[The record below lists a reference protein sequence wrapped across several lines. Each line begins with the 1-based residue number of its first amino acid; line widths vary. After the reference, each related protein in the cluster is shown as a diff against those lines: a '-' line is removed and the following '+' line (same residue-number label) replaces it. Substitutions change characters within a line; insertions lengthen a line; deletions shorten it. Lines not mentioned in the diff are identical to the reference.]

1 MKNHPPIALVV
12 HGHFYQPPRENP
24 WTDEVPREPSA
35 APFPNWNARIHTE
48 CYRANAYA
56 RIYGPKQRVASIVNN
71 YARISFDL
79 GPTLARWL
87 SRHDDQVM
95 RRMRQ
100 GDADQ
105 QTRLAAG
112 GAMAQVWGHPITPL
126 LSPRDLHTQIL
137 WGQIDFRCR
146 FGHEAA
152 GMWLPETAAND
163 TTLAALIDAGVRF
176 TILAPEQIEAV
187 RSEGGAW
194 QAVTSESLDT
204 GRAYRFFHP
213 DGSGRSIA
221 LAIFDGPLSRDLAF
235 GNATRDASSFLE
247 AMHRSAERSKV
258 TGKRLVLAASDGELY
273 GHHKKFADLTLAYA
287 VNVAAPVQEMDVT
300 NLDAYLAES
309 PPTWDLR
316 LRAGPDGEGTA
327 WSCGHGL
334 GRWRRDCGCRM
345 HDVKGSSQAWRAP
358 LRQALDLLRDRAAF
372 FFEKDASDLFADPWQ
387 ARNCYGE
394 FADESPEM
402 RKKRLRAFGRPALR
416 QDRGRSST
424 RALLHMEMQR
434 SLLLMYASCAWFF
447 DDIAGPEAA
456 IAMRRAAHAMDL
468 WKVLG
473 GKPPEKA
480 VVDALA
486 QGRSNE
492 PKLGSGADAFLR
504 ACKDRVSP
512 ESAVARAAFSCLA
525 SMAPG
530 KAELPGFAVKTN
542 CPATQSTR
550 REIKGKAEVTD
561 RRTGENTTL
570 AFSATHDGKSAFLC
584 RAGGKRLGL
593 DDLDEE
599 AAQALRFGA
608 LVRMAGGA
616 SEAAG
621 CRAFLAVADKLGTC
635 TASEQSAFVG
645 LLTRVLATYLERG
658 FRDERVGKSAKAR
671 AAVDWSLAL
680 KLADRAGAVQ
690 ATDDWRRVQE
700 IVWEH
705 LESRRR
711 KRESQPEALRELAL
725 RLELVKPASADPTAS
740 TAPSLEPTQPSSS

>member
-1 MKNHPPIALVV
+1 MRKRPPIALVV

-35 APFPNWNARIHTE
+35 APFHDWNARIHAE

-56 RIYGPKQRVASIVNN
+56 RIYGPKQHVASIVNN
-71 YARISFDL
+71 YAGMSFDL

-87 SRHDDQVM
+87 ARHDDQVM

-126 LSPRDLHTQIL
+126 LSPHDLRTQIL
-137 WGQIDFRCR
+137 WGQIDFQRR
-146 FGHEAA
+146 FGHPAT

-163 TTLAALIDAGVRF
+163 ATLAALIDAGVRF

-187 RSEGGAW
+187 RPADGAW

-204 GRAYRFFHP
+204 GRAYRFVHP
-213 DGSGRSIA
+213 DGSGRAIA

-247 AMHRSAERSKV
+247 AMRRSAERSKV
-258 TGKRLVLAASDGELY
+258 VGKRLVLAASDGELY

-287 VNVAAPVQEMDVT
+287 VNVAAPGQDMEVT

-309 PPTWDLR
+309 PPTWEVR

-334 GRWRRDCGCRM
+334 GRWLRDCGCRM
-345 HDVKGSSQAWRAP
+345 HEVKGSSQAWRAP
-358 LRQALDLLRDRAAF
+358 LRQALDLLRDHAAAF
-372 FFEKDASDLFADPWQ
+372 FEDNAGDLLVDPWQ
-387 ARNCYGE
+387 ARDVYGE
-394 FADESPEM
+394 FADEAPQM
-402 RKKRLRAFGRPALR
+402 RKKYLRALGRPGLR
-416 QDRGRSST
+416 QDRSRSST
-424 RALLHMEMQR
+424 QAILHMEMQR

-480 VVDALA
+480 FINILA

-492 PKLGSGADAFLR
+492 PKLGSGADAFAR

-512 ESAVARAAFSCLA
+512 ASAVARTAFSCL
-525 SMAPG
+525 SLMAPG
-530 KAELPGFAVKTN
+530 KAEFPGFAVKTN
-542 CPATQSTR
+542 CPATLSRR
-550 REIKGKAEVTD
+550 RELKGNAEVTD
-561 RRTGENTTL
+561 RRTGESTTL
-570 AFSATHDGKSAFLC
+570 AFSASHDGKSGFVC
-584 RAGGKRLGL
+584 RIGGKRLGL
-593 DDLDEE
+593 DDLDDE

-608 LVRMAGGA
+608 LVRMANDAG
-616 SEAAG
+616 EAAG

-635 TASEQSAFVG
+635 TASEQSAFIG

-658 FRDERVGKSAKAR
+658 FRDERVGKSRK
-671 AAVDWSLAL
+671 VGGGIDWDLAL
-680 KLADRAGAVQ
+680 NLADRAGAAQ
-690 ATDDWRRVQE
+690 ASDDWRRVQE
-700 IVWEH
+700 IVWEN
-705 LESRRR
+705 LESQRRQR
-711 KRESQPEALRELAL
+711 VPQPAALRELAQ
-725 RLELVKPASADPTAS
+725 RLELVKPVGTDS
-740 TAPSLEPTQPSSS
+740 TDK